1 MGASH
6 LLGNFATYTVDD
18 FEISCKMQ
26 QHQLKL
32 NGNLVQLAVLIRLP
46 DSWKGY
52 VSLGNAYSLRCLGIV
67 LKEQLNFTNMLVW
80 SYKVN
85 FVFKRCFFSLLYMHI
100 VHAS

>member
-67 LKEQLNFTNMLVW
+67 LYAKFRGTCWYVFDLCLALV
-80 SYKVN
+80 
-85 FVFKRCFFSLLYMHI
+85 
-100 VHAS
+100 